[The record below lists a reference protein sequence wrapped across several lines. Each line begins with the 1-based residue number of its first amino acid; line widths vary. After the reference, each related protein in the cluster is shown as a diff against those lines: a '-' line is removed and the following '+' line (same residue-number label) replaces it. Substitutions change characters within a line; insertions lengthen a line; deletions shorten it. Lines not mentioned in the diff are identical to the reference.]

1 MMHKLFDLLES
12 LVSRPRKPRCLIVLA
27 GGQTGVDQA
36 AHRAAMANG
45 LLCAG
50 WCPPGRESE
59 AGRITPEF
67 PLTPTPEDRSR
78 LAPDV
83 PRSQRTEWN
92 VRDADATLI
101 LDVSSPPTDPGTAF
115 ATRAAGILGRPLLI
129 VDPRDQKNIPAVM
142 AWLNKHEI
150 RVLNI
155 AGPSENTSPGI
166 SQTAFA
172 FLSELFSCQKDSS
185 RQ

>member
-1 MMHKLFDLLES
+1 MRHK
-12 LVSRPRKPRCLIVLA
+12 KPSCLIVLA

-50 WCPPGRESE
+50 WCPPGRECE
-59 AGRITPEF
+59 TGLICPEF
-67 PLTPTPEDRSR
+67 PLTPTPEDRSH
-78 LAPDV
+78 LAADV

-92 VRDADATLI
+92 VRDSDGTLI
-101 LDVSSPPTDPGTAF
+101 LDDSGIATDAGTGF
-115 ATRAAGILGRPLLI
+115 ACRVAGILGRPLLV
-129 VDPRDQKNIPAVM
+129 VDPRDQKNIEVVK
-142 AWLNKHEI
+142 AWLDRYEV

-166 SQTAFA
+166 SKAAFA
-172 FLSELFSCQKDSS
+172 FLSALFGTTLFNGQETL
-185 RQ
+185 

>member
-1 MMHKLFDLLES
+1 MRHKKS
-12 LVSRPRKPRCLIVLA
+12 SHLIILA

-59 AGRITPEF
+59 AGPIAPEF

-115 ATRAAGILGRPLLI
+115 TSRAAGILGRPLLV
-129 VDPRDQKNIPAVM
+129 VDPRDQRNIPAVI
-142 AWLNKHEI
+142 AWLNKQEI

-166 SQTAFA
+166 SEIAFE
-172 FLSELFSCQKDSS
+172 FLSTLFKE
-185 RQ
+185 

>member
-1 MMHKLFDLLES
+1 MHKLFELFA
-12 LVSRPRKPRCLIVLA
+12 SRLARPGRPRCLIVLA

-50 WCPPGRESE
+50 WRPPGRESE
-59 AGRITPEF
+59 AGPIAPEF
-67 PLTPTPEDRSR
+67 PLTPTPEERSR

-101 LDVSSPPTDPGTAF
+101 LEVSSPPTDPGTAF
-115 ATRAAGILGRPLLI
+115 TSRVAGILGRPLLI
-129 VDPRDQKNIPAVM
+129 VDPRDHKNIPVVIT
-142 AWLNKHEI
+142 WLNKHEI

-155 AGPSENTSPGI
+155 AGPSENISPGI

-172 FLSELFSCQKDSS
+172 FLSELFICKNDS
-185 RQ
+185 

>member
-1 MMHKLFDLLES
+1 MRHK
-12 LVSRPRKPRCLIVLA
+12 KPSHLIILA

-36 AHRAAMANG
+36 AHRAAMAAG

-50 WCPPGRESE
+50 WGPPGGESE
-59 AGRITPEF
+59 AGPIPAEF

-83 PRSQRTEWN
+83 PRTQRTEWN

-101 LDVSSPPTDPGTAF
+101 LDVSGITTDPGTAF
-115 ATRAAGILGRPLLI
+115 TSHVAGVLGRPLLMI
-129 VDPRDQKNIPAVM
+129 DPRDQKNIEVVK
-142 AWLNKHEI
+142 AWLDRYEV

-166 SQTAFA
+166 SKAAFA
-172 FLSELFSCQKDSS
+172 FLSALFGTTLFNGQETL
-185 RQ
+185 